1 MAAGSVVAFWAV
13 ALLLIMVPGADW
25 AFVLGASL
33 RGRSVLPAVAG
44 LVLGYTG
51 ITIVVAAGVG
61 AVVGRSPALLAGLTV
76 AGGCYLIWHGATTFA
91 RPAAASARIG
101 SAAPGP
107 APPGPAARGSATR
120 GSAAAGPATRGSA
133 AAGPATRGSA
143 AAGPATR
150 GSAAAG
156 PATRGS
162 AAAGTRPADTGRAVL
177 ARGMGVSAL
186 NPKGLLIFL
195 ALLPQFTNP
204 RWSWPLTAQLGLL
217 GLVFAATCGVFYLGL
232 GSAARKILAA
242 RPAAARAVTRFSGAA
257 MVVIGALLLVWH

>member
-1 MAAGSVVAFWAV
+1 MPAGSIVAFWAV

-25 AFVLGASL
+25 AFVLGVSL
-33 RGRSVLPAVAG
+33 RGRSVLPAVGG

-51 ITIVVAAGVG
+51 ITIVVAVGVG
-61 AVVGRSPALLAGLTV
+61 AVVGRSPALLGGLTV
-76 AGGCYLIWHGATTFA
+76 VGGCYLIWHGATTFA
-91 RPAAASARIG
+91 RPAAASTRTG

-107 APPGPAARGSATR
+107 AAPGPAAPGPT
-120 GSAAAGPATRGSA
+120 AAGPV
-133 AAGPATRGSA
+133 AAGAL
-143 AAGPATR
+143 
-150 GSAAAG
+150 
-156 PATRGS
+156 
-162 AAAGTRPADTGRAVL
+162 PADTGRAVMV
-177 ARGMGVSAL
+177 RGLGVSAL

-217 GLVFAATCGVFYLGL
+217 GLVFAASCGAFYLGL

-257 MVVIGALLLVWH
+257 MVVIGALLLVRH

>member
-1 MAAGSVVAFWAV
+1 MPAGSVVAFWAV

-25 AFVLGASL
+25 AFVLGVSL
-33 RGRSVLPAVAG
+33 RGRSVLPAVGG

-61 AVVGRSPALLAGLTV
+61 AVVGRSPALLGGLTV
-76 AGGCYLIWHGATTFA
+76 VGGCYLIWHGATAFA
-91 RPAAASARIG
+91 RPATS
-101 SAAPGP
+101 PV
-107 APPGPAARGSATR
+107 
-120 GSAAAGPATRGSA
+120 AAGAP
-133 AAGPATRGSA
+133 
-143 AAGPATR
+143 
-150 GSAAAG
+150 
-156 PATRGS
+156 
-162 AAAGTRPADTGRAVL
+162 PADTGRAVMV
-177 ARGMGVSAL
+177 RGLGVSAL

-217 GLVFAATCGVFYLGL
+217 GLVFAASCGAFYLGL

-257 MVVIGALLLVWH
+257 MVVIGALLLVRH

>member
-107 APPGPAARGSATR
+107 APPGPATRGSATR

-133 AAGPATRGSA
+133 AAGPATRGF
-143 AAGPATR
+143 
-150 GSAAAG
+150 AAAG

-204 RWSWPLTAQLGLL
+204 GWSWPLTAQLGLL

>member
-13 ALLLIMVPGADW
+13 ATLLIMVPGADW

-33 RGRSVLPAVAG
+33 RGRSVLAAVGG
-44 LVLGYTG
+44 LVLGYTA

-61 AVVGRSPALLAGLTV
+61 AVVSRSPALLAGLTV

-91 RPAAASARIG
+91 RPASPTRTG
-101 SAAPGP
+101 S
-107 APPGPAARGSATR
+107 T
-120 GSAAAGPATRGSA
+120 AAGPATRRPA
-133 AAGPATRGSA
+133 PAGPATGGSVPPGPA
-143 AAGPATR
+143 AAGAPPD
-150 GSAAAG
+150 GS
-156 PATRGS
+156 
-162 AAAGTRPADTGRAVL
+162 GRAVL

-217 GLVFAATCGVFYLGL
+217 GVVFAASCGAFYLGL

-242 RPAAARAVTRFSGAA
+242 RPGAARAVTRFSGGA
-257 MVVIGALLLVWH
+257 MVVIGALLLIWH

>member
-1 MAAGSVVAFWAV
+1 MPADSIVAFWAV

-25 AFVLGASL
+25 AFVLGVSL
-33 RGRSVLPAVAG
+33 RGRSVLPAVGG

-61 AVVGRSPALLAGLTV
+61 AVVGRSPALLGGLTV
-76 AGGCYLIWHGATTFA
+76 LGGCYLIWHGATTFA
-91 RPAAASARIG
+91 SSPASTRRSAALG
-101 SAAPGP
+101 SAAS
-107 APPGPAARGSATR
+107 GST
-120 GSAAAGPATRGSA
+120 AAGPV
-133 AAGPATRGSA
+133 AAGAPQ
-143 AAGPATR
+143 
-150 GSAAAG
+150 
-156 PATRGS
+156 
-162 AAAGTRPADTGRAVL
+162 ADTGRAVMV
-177 ARGMGVSAL
+177 RGLGVSAL

-217 GLVFAATCGVFYLGL
+217 GLVFAASCGAFYLGL

-257 MVVIGALLLVWH
+257 MVVIGALLFVRH